1 MADLS
6 DDIASPCYGKR
17 WLWATRGLAITPVLA
32 VIALSL
38 RAWVPALWNP
48 CAEGPPPIALV
59 ALLLVVLPY
68 VISSIHL
75 SGRSPERVKRGLA
88 WAVVS
93 GSFWG
98 GIALLLPVLVNG
110 KMDPPTAIGGTL
122 AALSQGVLV
131 GCAIKTYSTMARA
144 PGDGRILGGRILLF
158 VPYLIFVVVMLTNA
172 SGVRSR
178 QAASQ
183 ASAVQGLRTID
194 AAEATY
200 RQEYLRGYSRTLD
213 ALGPSPKLPSPD
225 ASGADL
231 IDELLAR
238 GRKGDYIFT
247 YTAGPPNA
255 AGEISS
261 YALTADPDPPCT
273 GWNHYFT
280 DETGV
285 IRQTQENRPAT
296 VRDPTLGG

>member
-1 MADLS
+1 
-6 DDIASPCYGKR
+6 
-17 WLWATRGLAITPVLA
+17 
-32 VIALSL
+32 
-38 RAWVPALWNP
+38 
-48 CAEGPPPIALV
+48 
-59 ALLLVVLPY
+59 

-75 SGRSPERVKRGLA
+75 SGRSPEQVKRGLA

-98 GIALLLPVLVNG
+98 GIALLLLVLVNG
-110 KMDPPTAIGGTL
+110 KDPPTAIGGTVV
-122 AALSQGVLV
+122 ALSQGVLV

-158 VPYLIFVVVMLTNA
+158 VPYLIFVVMLNSA
-172 SGVRSR
+172 SGVPSR
-178 QAASQ
+178 RAASQ
-183 ASAVQGLRTID
+183 ASAVGSLRTINT
-194 AAEATY
+194 AEATY
-200 RQEYLRGYSRTLD
+200 RQEYLRGYSRTLEV
-213 ALGPSPKLPSPD
+213 LGPSPKVPSPD

-238 GRKGDYIFT
+238 GRHGDYVFT
-247 YTAGPPNA
+247 YTAGPPNP